1 VSPNASQSLPA
12 KLSTKLSNDDQASSG
27 VGRTFRDAILPS
39 APAAYHAVV
48 PRSFL
53 AVAFACAAALVT
65 ARPAMADAAPPIV
78 PGDPVGVPS
87 GAVRDVFIEHEDLTM
102 DLSSMNTATDTYA
115 PPAAAVLARYS
126 LRNDGAAKGIDL
138 VFVTASQHVS
148 GVQVVLDGQT
158 VAANVGPLGPIPSS
172 WMPPTGTPAPQGG
185 PDVPYSVDRP
195 AGLTFHI
202 ELSAGRHTMVTS
214 YQALPTQT
222 TSSAYEPHYWQLA
235 FVLSPARQ
243 WEGFGDLAVTVRV
256 PAGWPAAVRPGL
268 DRHGDVLSGSFSG
281 IPADSFGI
289 TTRMPTPTDWSSAAE
304 NSGLAAVL
312 LLCAI
317 AGWFFARP
325 TRWPGLIF
333 AAPILAVVPAALF
346 FAALQTRYY
355 SIPSGQMSW
364 SGLKLLLFE
373 QVGQALVV
381 FIEGTILSQVA
392 LFVGVGAWA
401 AWRRR
406 LRVRPG
412 SSASR
417 TRP

>member
-1 VSPNASQSLPA
+1 MPLLTASES
-12 KLSTKLSNDDQASSG
+12 ASSPHTMPG
-27 VGRTFRDAILPS
+27 VTRLFLALAVLCVAAVLTA
-39 APAAYHAVV
+39 APAA
-48 PRSFL
+48 
-53 AVAFACAAALVT
+53 
-65 ARPAMADAAPPIV
+65 ADAAPPTN

-87 GAVRDVFIEHEDLTM
+87 GAVRDVFIEHEDLAM
-102 DLSSMNTATDTYA
+102 DMSSMNTATQSYA
-115 PPAAAVLARYS
+115 PPAAAVIATYS
-126 LRNDGAAKGIDL
+126 LRNDGAPRGIDL

-148 GVQVVLDGQT
+148 GVQVILDGVA

-172 WMPPTGTPAPQGG
+172 WMPPTGTPALQVG
-185 PDVPYSVDRP
+185 PDLPYSVDRP

-202 ELSAGRHTMVTS
+202 GLSAGRHTMVTS

-222 TSSAYEPHYWQLA
+222 TASTYEPHYWQLA

-256 PAGWPAAVRPGL
+256 PSGWPAAVRPSL

-304 NSGLAAVL
+304 NSGLAVVL
-312 LLCAI
+312 FLCAI
-317 AGWFFARP
+317 AGWFFVRP

-355 SIPSGQMSW
+355 SIPAGQTSW

-381 FIEGTILSQVA
+381 FIEGTILGQVG
-392 LFVGVGAWA
+392 LFVGMGAWA
-401 AWRRR
+401 MWRRR
-406 LRVRPG
+406 FSVRRG
-412 SSASR
+412 SSASP
-417 TRP
+417 THL